1 MDRNEILNDIE
12 RTFGSVPDFIKEIP
26 DNALEEFWGLMKKV
40 EMSQDTA
47 IPPKYKELIGVA
59 VAGALHCRYCSYFH
73 TEAAKLNGATEDEIK
88 EALLVASLTNLYS
101 TFLNGAQYDLDHFK
115 KEVDTTIDSV
125 KRMMPAG
132 VR

>member
-115 KEVDTTIDSV
+115 REVDTTIDSV